1 MILIFASEWRT
12 TPKLCYNVRVMDEH
26 IEINPL
32 VCLGNPVIRG
42 TRVLVSQ
49 ILGALAGGDSV
60 DTVLED
66 YPSISSED
74 VYAALR
80 FGGSLA
86 SFVVALHQPSRAAIL
101 TRLEWFF
108 ATIPPPYRDKAFII
122 RDYSCR
128 IKGA

>member
-1 MILIFASEWRT
+1 
-12 TPKLCYNVRVMDEH
+12 MDEH

-32 VCLGNPVIRG
+32 VCHGNPVIRG

-80 FGGSLA
+80 FAGSLA
-86 SFVVALHQPSRAAIL
+86 IF
-101 TRLEWFF
+101 EE
-108 ATIPPPYRDKAFII
+108 IPYAPVHA
-122 RDYSCR
+122 
-128 IKGA
+128 